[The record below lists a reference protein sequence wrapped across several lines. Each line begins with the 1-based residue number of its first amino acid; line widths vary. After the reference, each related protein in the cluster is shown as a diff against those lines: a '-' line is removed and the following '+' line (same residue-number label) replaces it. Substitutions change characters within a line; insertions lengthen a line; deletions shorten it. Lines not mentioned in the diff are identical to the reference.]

1 MRTRH
6 PETRRVSLVNG
17 LTVVSLFHHS
27 GPGEGIR
34 TEGMS

>member
-17 LTVVSLFHHS
+17 LTTVSLFHHT
-27 GPGEGIR
+27 GPWEGIR
-34 TEGMS
+34 TEGIP